1 MLPVVVA
8 QSLFVALLWGA
19 TTALQKY
26 TLRSVDPM
34 TIFVSGSVF
43 YTLCMIF
50 YIFYNRTKLRKTM
63 AEIPLK
69 LWFIIASTAI
79 IGGFTANLMYF
90 HILKKHNSAIVAA
103 LTYSS
108 PIFVLLLSVL
118 FLKEPIHPITVIG
131 ILTAVFGVVLISYG
145 SHISHED
152 LEMQSYV

>member
-1 MLPVVVA
+1 
-8 QSLFVALLWGA
+8 
-19 TTALQKY
+19 
-26 TLRSVDPM
+26 
-34 TIFVSGSVF
+34 
-43 YTLCMIF
+43 
-50 YIFYNRTKLRKTM
+50 M

-69 LWFIIASTAI
+69 IWLIIALTAI
-79 IGGFTANLMYF
+79 IGGFMANLIYF
-90 HILKKHNSAIVAA
+90 HILKKNNSAIVAA

-152 LEMQSYV
+152 LEMQTYV